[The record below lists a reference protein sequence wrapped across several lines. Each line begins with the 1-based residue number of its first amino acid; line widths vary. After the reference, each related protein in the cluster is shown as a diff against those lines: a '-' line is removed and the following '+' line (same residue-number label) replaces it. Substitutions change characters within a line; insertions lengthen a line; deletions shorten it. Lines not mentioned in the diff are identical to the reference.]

1 MHPAAGGSS
10 PRCRTV
16 RTSVWGHSHRSDS
29 RRHLPC
35 SRCWERNGHSVDQSH
50 LAGSDTDRYCG
61 RSDSRRTTDSWRARC
76 PAGYRRTLRTRT
88 RLGHILASV
97 LYNASSVFIYV
108 IGLYWSTAFS
118 IGLRPSILTP
128 AVLQHGVSIVTHFA
142 ALAGGPLAVVQAAQ
156 TLAVSGVAGL
166 RVQHV
171 NVVVALT
178 GTTLSAH
185 LARVSIVTR

>member
-1 MHPAAGGSS
+1 M
-10 PRCRTV
+10 
-16 RTSVWGHSHRSDS
+16 
-29 RRHLPC
+29 
-35 SRCWERNGHSVDQSH
+35 
-50 LAGSDTDRYCG
+50 
-61 RSDSRRTTDSWRARC
+61 TDSWRARC
-76 PAGYRRTLRTRT
+76 PDGYRRTLRTRT

-97 LYNASSVFIYV
+97 LYNASFVLV
-108 IGLYWSTAFS
+108 VYWSTVFS
-118 IGLRPSILTP
+118 TGLRSSILTP

-142 ALAGGPLAVVQAAQ
+142 ALAGGPLAVVQAAE
-156 TLAVSGVAGL
+156 TLAGSGVTGL